1 LTALADIDRALLA
14 GTHGEAAALAMRLL
28 ERYAAALGAPGFID
42 VSAAHVDGCLYHGE
56 VSLDVEAAVD
66 RALLTL
72 TV

>member
-1 LTALADIDRALLA
+1 
-14 GTHGEAAALAMRLL
+14 MRLL